1 MNKIHLNPLTITNI
15 PLQVYNDKFTFVV
28 NKEEFKTSKIVSDLL
43 SPHICRAHAADPT
56 FNKFEINT
64 IHHGNFSHILHLIDF
79 KEQGFPTSEI
89 QFISEVIE
97 ILGND
102 KIEISKGESAEEITI
117 DNVLPFILEHE
128 KYETFFSD
136 ALKEEIV
143 FISKNFGEIYEKDRE
158 KLKKLQVDTLYRI
171 LNNDELQIKY
181 EDDLINFVNELY
193 LSDSKYSIL
202 YEQICFQNITSKKM
216 IEFIEI
222 FNMNDITNGIW
233 KVLSN
238 RLTKEIKFYPRE
250 KYNSNGLVFPFT
262 EENLFS
268 GIINYL
274 KSKSEGNLI
283 DKVNITSSSCI
294 NYSKN
299 RQAFNVAYNN
309 DNNSYFFSG
318 DFPNSWIC
326 FDFKSNRVCPTN
338 YTIKTANGGSND
350 HYPKSWVIEASNDKN
365 EWEIIDRQENC
376 IYLKGSRF
384 VHTFAINNANPNGFR
399 FIRMRQTSTNWFG
412 SHRLLLDSFEF
423 FGTLI

>member
-1 MNKIHLNPLTITNI
+1 MNSVNKIHLNPLTITNI

-117 DNVLPFILEHE
+117 DNVLQFILEHE

-171 LNNDELQIKY
+171 LSNDELQIKY

-193 LSDSKYSIL
+193 LSDSKFSIL

-262 EENLFS
+262 EENLFLES
-268 GIINYL
+268 L
-274 KSKSEGNLI
+274 
-283 DKVNITSSSCI
+283 
-294 NYSKN
+294 
-299 RQAFNVAYNN
+299 
-309 DNNSYFFSG
+309 
-318 DFPNSWIC
+318 
-326 FDFKSNRVCPTN
+326 
-338 YTIKTANGGSND
+338 TI
-350 HYPKSWVIEASNDKN
+350 
-365 EWEIIDRQENC
+365 
-376 IYLKGSRF
+376 
-384 VHTFAINNANPNGFR
+384 
-399 FIRMRQTSTNWFG
+399 
-412 SHRLLLDSFEF
+412 
-423 FGTLI
+423 